1 MGRTGQA
8 YDPKGSKLFSPTS
21 ETYSCKTDMQQW
33 QTEQILMH
41 KGIITLWEQT
51 TASLRHTNW
60 NWNSRRMQENPV
72 ATKPQQTLLTNMGDL
87 QNTAGTSWHERKGDN
102 IYRTKQHWLSNRG
115 TLPCKHIIKWSWG
128 KENWHSRCQNPKQ
141 YKRIKKTAT
150 HGLNNS
156 TKNLCPKDWHRSPT
170 YRNLK

>member
-1 MGRTGQA
+1 
-8 YDPKGSKLFSPTS
+8 
-21 ETYSCKTDMQQW
+21 
-33 QTEQILMH
+33 
-41 KGIITLWEQT
+41 
-51 TASLRHTNW
+51 
-60 NWNSRRMQENPV
+60 MQENPV

-102 IYRTKQHWLSNRG
+102 IYRTKRHWLSNRG

-150 HGLNNS
+150 HGLYNS
-156 TKNLCPKDWHRSPT
+156 TRQRWHKVLQGSDAALHSKCKKNMGKMVQDLQQGLTWNALVAKCRDDK
-170 YRNLK
+170 LKGNELQRPLGNKG